1 MGSFISRAYNIILV
15 IPIMYLIGSYV
26 REKITNKD
34 KKEDYEIE
42 WGQFCDIS
50 TSNTFEVNPKVVT
63 H

>member
-50 TSNTFEVNPKVVT
+50 TPC
-63 H
+63 